1 MSDINTNSINANYP
15 TPGVNNSTQGFRD
28 NFTGIKLGLNQAGTE
43 ITDLQNKVIVKSALT
58 GIPLNNDMANT
69 LISNAAVRGFRAT
82 TYNVSASAPAS
93 ITIDVTKADVQ
104 YCTIIQNTAI
114 SFGGWSPAGT
124 ASSVTLILNIS
135 QDTPGAAN
143 SYITLPTTTLNSSN
157 VVTTGMNLSSRLL
170 ENYYSNIADSGVVA
184 NAVYT
189 NMVSVPT
196 GARQLSFTFSTID
209 CGATID
215 VQPDNRNQKASQ
227 ITRRTPTAVGAR
239 GDAPGTICADNSYMY
254 VCVGTYDGT
263 TNIWGKIALTAV

>member
-1 MSDINTNSINANYP
+1 MSDINTNSINVNYP

-69 LISNAAVRGFRAT
+69 LISNAAVKGFRAT
-82 TYNVSASAPAS
+82 TYNASASAPSS

-104 YCTIIQNTAI
+104 YCTIVQNTAV
-114 SFGGWSPAGT
+114 SFGGWSPSGT
-124 ASSVTLILNIS
+124 QSSVQILFNIS
-135 QDTPGAAN
+135 NAN
-143 SYITLPTTTLNSSN
+143 AYITLPTTTLNSSN
-157 VVTTGMNLSSRLL
+157 VVSAGMNLSCRLL

-184 NAVYT
+184 NTTYI
-189 NMVSVPT
+189 NLVSAPA
-196 GARQLSFTFSTID
+196 GARQLALSFATTD

-215 VQPDNRNQKASQ
+215 VQPEYRNQKASQ
-227 ITRRTPTAVGAR
+227 ITRRTPTAVGII
-239 GDAPGTICADNSYMY
+239 GDAPGTVCADNSYMY